1 MSTLPRTDKS
11 LFGRWWWTVDR
22 WMLAAIIA
30 IAAIGALL
38 TLAASPAVAERI
50 GFDTYHFVRRQF
62 VFLPVSMVIMIVV
75 SLMTPRGVRRLAV
88 GCAVFALLGMLA
100 TLVVGTE
107 IKGATRWIH
116 IAGFSLQPSE
126 FLKPAFAVI
135 AAWLFAESSM
145 NASFPGN
152 KLATALFMVIAML
165 LLMQPD
171 VGMTAVVAA
180 IWGVEFFLAGLPLVM
195 VVALAVTF
203 GGGVVAAY
211 FTFSHVQLRIDRFLD
226 PSSGEGYQVNRALE
240 AFRNG
245 GLFGRGPGEGRV
257 KEVLPDAHA
266 DFIFAVAGEEF
277 GLIVCLIILGLFAFI
292 VLRGFSRVLR
302 EDNLFVLLAAAGL
315 TAQFGLQ
322 VIINIASTINLIPPK
337 GMTLPFIS
345 YGGSS
350 TLALALG
357 MGMLLALTRE
367 RPGGAGIGAVNKGG
381 LWQKLQAFGFTRWRP
396 ADGDVR

>member
-1 MSTLPRTDKS
+1 MSTLARTDKS

-22 WMLAAIIA
+22 WMLMAIVA

-62 VFLPVSMVIMIVV
+62 IFLPVSLIIMVLV
-75 SLMTPRGVRRLAV
+75 SLMTPRGIRRLAV
-88 GCAVFALLGMLA
+88 ACAGFALLGMVA
-100 TLVVGTE
+100 TIFVGSE
-107 IKGATRWIH
+107 IKGASRWIH
-116 IAGFSLQPSE
+116 LAGFSLQPSE
-126 FLKPAFAVI
+126 FIKPAFAVI
-135 AAWLFAESSM
+135 AAWLFAESRTKA
-145 NASFPGN
+145 NIPGN
-152 KLATALFMVIAML
+152 KLATGFAILIAAL
-165 LLMQPD
+165 LLLQPD

-180 IWGVEFFLAGLPLVM
+180 VWGVEFFLAGLPLLL
-195 VVALAVTF
+195 VAMIAVLF
-203 GGGVVAAY
+203 MGGIVGAY
-211 FTFSHVQLRIDRFLD
+211 FTFGHVQVRIDRFLD
-226 PSSGEGYQVNRALE
+226 PAAGEGYQVTRALE

-277 GLIVCLIILGLFAFI
+277 GMIACLVLVALFAFV

-302 EDNLFVLLAAAGL
+302 EDNLFILLAVAGL
-315 TAQFGLQ
+315 LVQFGLQ
-322 VIINIASTINLIPPK
+322 VIINIASNLNMIPPK

-350 TLALALG
+350 TLALAVG
-357 MGMLLALTRE
+357 MGMMLAL
-367 RPGGAGIGAVNKGG
+367 
-381 LWQKLQAFGFTRWRP
+381 
-396 ADGDVR
+396 